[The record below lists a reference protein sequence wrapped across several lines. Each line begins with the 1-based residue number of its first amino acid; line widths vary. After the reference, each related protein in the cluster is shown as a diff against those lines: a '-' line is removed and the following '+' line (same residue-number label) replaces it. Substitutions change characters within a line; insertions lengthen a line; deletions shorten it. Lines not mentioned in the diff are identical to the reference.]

1 MAVPSLWAMQSSS
14 VMGVALYMFSVP
26 VGLILTFFGAFVL
39 RPALCVTLAL
49 EVADVS
55 LRLNLPANLP
65 RLPIAVA
72 VSAVTA
78 AVILRLTHR
87 HSPAVLGAGVGAA
100 IGISLVPQHPID
112 VAIACAPVAAL
123 ACAFALVF
131 AVVPE
136 EVGIYVTAYGGSF
149 LVWHGLSMVDNEI
162 FHDVQMLP
170 SLVKLASVDMWFN
183 VLSFLLVGLI
193 GVCTQ
198 LILLRNQR
206 YTAVQIGLE
215 YAEIP

>member
-1 MAVPSLWAMQSSS
+1 MSA
-14 VMGVALYMFSVP
+14 ALYMFSVP
-26 VGLILTFFGAFVL
+26 LGLILTFFGAFVL
-39 RPALCVTLAL
+39 RPAVCVALAF
-49 EVADVS
+49 EVADVA
-55 LRLNLPANLP
+55 LRIPYSSHFP
-65 RLPIAVA
+65 RFPIAA
-72 VSAVTA
+72 AASSATA
-78 AVILRLTHR
+78 ALTLHVTNR
-87 HSPAVLGAGVGAA
+87 NSPAVLGAGVGVA
-100 IGISLVPQHPID
+100 IGISLVPSHPID
-112 VAIACAPVAAL
+112 FVISAAPVAAL

-149 LVWHGLSMVDNEI
+149 LVWHGLSLVDNEI

-170 SLVKLASVDMWFN
+170 SLVSLASVDMWFN

-206 YTAVQIGLE
+206 YAAVQIGLE